1 MKILLIFRFFD
12 YALFIDSENL
22 CFILIL
28 KEENDKVLTYCSFP
42 ELWIERLPLTSTISN
57 FNKRQGRLLEEI
69 RYLELL
75 GVTIDKYLRIKKH
88 IKNLCRNANC
98 KLHTLIRI
106 RKHLTIKKAK
116 LLGIMLLLIASSIM
130 LL

>member
-12 YALFIDSENL
+12 YILFIDSENL

-28 KEENDKVLTYCSFP
+28 KEENDKVLSFP
-42 ELWIERLPLTSTISN
+42 EIWNERLPLASTISN
-57 FNKRQGRLLEEI
+57 FNKRQGRLFEEI

-98 KLHTLIRI
+98 KLHTLRRI

-116 LLGIMLLLIASSIM
+116 LLGIMLLLIVSSIM